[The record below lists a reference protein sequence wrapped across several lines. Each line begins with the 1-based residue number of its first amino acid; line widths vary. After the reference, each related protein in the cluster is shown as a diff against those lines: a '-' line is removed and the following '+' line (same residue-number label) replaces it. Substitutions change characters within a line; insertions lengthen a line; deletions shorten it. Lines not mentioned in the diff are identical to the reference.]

1 MLLSLRLLRRIAREL
16 PRYGKL
22 TYCLYRD
29 PRVPQRNKLA
39 LAAALALILNPL
51 VDVPLRIPVFGEM
64 DAVALTVLAV
74 RMFVEKAPKDVV
86 AEHQER
92 IALGTSVFDQDLR
105 QSREGL
111 RMRLDALRGRGLA
124 VVRARRG
131 TTTTRGAQEQV
142 DRQKATAVQREQ
154 RELSDAKALAV
165 RLEAAQVTLKLRSGK
180 DGKLFGAVTNADVA
194 SALKQ
199 QHGITLDRRKIE
211 FEEPVKAM
219 GPGSAQVKLHRE
231 VTARIPLMV
240 TSA

>member
-29 PRVPQRNKLA
+29 PRVPPRNKLA
-39 LAAALALILNPL
+39 LAAALALILNPV

-92 IALGTSVFDQDLR
+92 IALGTSAFDQDLR

-131 TTTTRGAQEQV
+131 
-142 DRQKATAVQREQ
+142 
-154 RELSDAKALAV
+154 
-165 RLEAAQVTLKLRSGK
+165 
-180 DGKLFGAVTNADVA
+180 
-194 SALKQ
+194 
-199 QHGITLDRRKIE
+199 
-211 FEEPVKAM
+211 M
-219 GPGSAQVKLHRE
+219 
-231 VTARIPLMV
+231 AR
-240 TSA
+240 